1 MQDAKK
7 LQIVCFENPF
17 PANYGGVIDVFYR
30 IQALHALGIEITLHC
45 FVTDRTEVKPEL
57 QALCKSVH
65 LYPKERKIGQLFSQY
80 PLSVVSRFHTNL
92 TKQLLASDA
101 PILIEGLQSS
111 FLATLPAFRDRK
123 LYLRLHNLE
132 SVYYN
137 GLANSETNWIKQL
150 LYRWEAKKYQK
161 YEAYLNRFAT
171 IFTISKRET
180 LEVAKVAHA
189 QYLPPFHG
197 NERCTSAVGMGDFA
211 LYHGDL
217 RLSDN
222 KRAALFLFNV
232 FSELPQRKLVV
243 AASDIP
249 ESIKQEAKRFSNVT
263 VIETQSQA
271 ELFTYVRQAQ
281 MNVMLSFQPS
291 GTKLKAI
298 NALYMGRHCIVNEN
312 MIDDTELLKLCVVC
326 TQKSDFIRE
335 IDRHFSVPFDP
346 QNRTAILSSQL
357 SDRAG
362 AEQLISEIFLFRS

>member
-45 FVTDRTEVKPEL
+45 FVTDRSEVKPEL
-57 QALCKSVH
+57 QALCKAVH
-65 LYPKERKIGQLFSQY
+65 LYPKERKFWQLFSQY
-80 PLSVVSRFHTNL
+80 PLSVVSRFHLNL
-92 TKQLLASDA
+92 VNKLLATDA

-111 FLATLPAFRDRK
+111 FFAALPAFRDRK
-123 LYLRLHNLE
+123 LFLRLHNLE
-132 SVYYN
+132 SVYYE
-137 GLANSETNWIKQL
+137 GLANSETKL
-150 LYRWEAKKYQK
+150 LKRFLYRLEAKKYCKFETHLQ
-161 YEAYLNRFAT
+161 RFTT
-171 IFTISKRET
+171 IFTISRRET
-180 LEVAKVAHA
+180 LEVSKVANA
-189 QYLPPFHG
+189 LYLPPFHG
-197 NERCTSAVGMGDFA
+197 NATCTSAAGFGDFA

-222 KRAALFLFNV
+222 KRAALFLFDV

-249 ESIKQEAKRFSNVT
+249 DNIKQEAKRFSNVA
-263 VIETQSQA
+263 VIETKSQA
-271 ELFTYVRQAQ
+271 ELYDLIRSAQ

-298 NALYMGRHCIVNEN
+298 NALYMGRHCLVNEN
-312 MIDDTELLKLCVVC
+312 MIDDLDLLKLCVLC
-326 TQKSDFIRE
+326 EGKSAFVRE
-335 IDRHFSVPFDP
+335 IDRHFSIPFEP
-346 QNRTAILSSQL
+346 QHRTEVLSKLL

-362 AEQLISEIFLFRS
+362 AEQLISEIFKC